1 MNRRDF
7 LRIGTGALASN
18 LLSIGRVH
26 GAPIEPSVFEVE
38 GRTAD
43 AMAALFAAVGGVDSL
58 VEKDLSRATVL
69 IKPNLCLPHAEASG
83 TTTSPQAVDALC
95 SFLASKGAKRIVIAD
110 HTLKSNRFD
119 KIELNAVV
127 AEYPNARLLL
137 ANQQRL
143 YEPLDVDGRVLKQ
156 IELLKVVRRADLF
169 INLATAKHHSATRVS
184 LAIKNLMGVIWDRT
198 TFHTRLDLSQ
208 AIADL
213 ATAVRPSLNIVDA
226 SRVLLSG
233 GPTGPGT
240 VVRENRLFA
249 GLDIL
254 ALDAVVASRYGF
266 GGRRLPPEQIEHLK
280 ASHKNGVGEI
290 DTRKIRVEKVEA

>member
-7 LRIGTGALASN
+7 LKIGAGALASK
-18 LLSIGRVH
+18 LLPVERAH
-26 GAPIEPSVFEVE
+26 GADAESSVYEIEGLTV
-38 GRTAD
+38 D
-43 AMAALFAAVGGVDSL
+43 AMDALFASLGGVEGL
-58 VEKDLSRATVL
+58 VERDLSRATVL
-69 IKPNLCLPHAEASG
+69 IKPNLCLPHAEAMG

-95 SFLASKGAKRIVIAD
+95 SFLVTKGAKRIVIAD

-119 KIELNAVV
+119 KIELNSVV
-127 AEYPNARLLL
+127 AKYPNARLLL

-143 YEPLDVDGRVLKQ
+143 YEPVEVEGKVLKQ
-156 IELLKVVRRADLF
+156 AELLKMARRADLF

-198 TFHTRLDLSQ
+198 AFHTRLDLSQ

-213 ATAVRPSLNIVDA
+213 AMVVRPTLSIIDA

-240 VVRENRLFA
+240 VIREDRLFA

-266 GGRRLPPEQIEHLK
+266 GGRRLPAEQIEHLK
-280 ASHKNGVGEI
+280 ASHQNGVGEI
-290 DTRKIRVEKVEA
+290 DTRKIRVEKIEA